1 MVKIDPKVLRFLFPA
16 LCALVVTVLSFYMM
30 QVLIRALPESDGV
43 TPIQLSWAPVFRI
56 NEMKRRDVRKKPI
69 RILPADP
76 PEGQDE
82 LPDFPRQ
89 TLSRADYVTVGS
101 IGRVM
106 QNDMVEFVS
115 IPPISSVV
123 PLRVVQPVYPFKAV
137 MREIEGHVLVQFS
150 IGENGRVVNPVVLES
165 EPGRIFDKAALDA
178 IMRFRF
184 QPRTLDQVSYVVQD
198 MQLRFAFRL
207 EPDYEGY
214 RVIPKFGPEHR

>member
-1 MVKIDPKVLRFLFPA
+1 MVQIDPKVLRFLFPA
-16 LCALVVTVLSFYMM
+16 LCALVVTILSFYMM
-30 QVLIRALPESDGV
+30 QVLIRALPESDGIV
-43 TPIQLSWAPVFRI
+43 PIQLSSVPILRI
-56 NEMKRRDVRKKPI
+56 NEVKRRDVRKKPI
-69 RILPADP
+69 RVLPADP
-76 PEGQDE
+76 PDGQDE

-106 QNDMVEFVS
+106 TNEMVEFMS

-123 PLRVVQPVYPFKAV
+123 PLRVVQPVYPLKAV

-150 IGENGRVVNPVVLES
+150 IGENGSVVNPFIIES

-178 IMRFRF
+178 IMRFKF

-207 EPDYEGY
+207 ESNYDGY
-214 RVIPKFGPEHR
+214 RVIPRFGLGHK